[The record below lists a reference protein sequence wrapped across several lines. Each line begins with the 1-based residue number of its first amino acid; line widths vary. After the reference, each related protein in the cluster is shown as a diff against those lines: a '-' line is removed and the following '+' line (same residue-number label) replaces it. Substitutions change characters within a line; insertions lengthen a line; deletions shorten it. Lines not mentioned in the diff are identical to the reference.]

1 MVLYGGG
8 RVRNRFFSRGG
19 GNLICRSSQGGGAG
33 GRGGCNIIIYYF
45 FARPGGGGKYCLS
58 ARWAEEEG
66 GKTIMIDVFFRAGG
80 EHYLICLEGVQA
92 RGGGAGDIII
102 Y

>member
-1 MVLYGGG
+1 ML
-8 RVRNRFFSRGG
+8 
-19 GNLICRSSQGGGAG
+19 
-33 GRGGCNIIIYYF
+33 
-45 FARPGGGGKYCLS
+45 
-58 ARWAEEEG
+58 
-66 GKTIMIDVFFRAGG
+66 DVFFRGGG